1 MFSAVLSSR
10 SVPGEVLLLAARDAI
25 RIRISQQIVE
35 EQGRS
40 LFENCP
46 ERLDLVPSLFS
57 EARIEVVE
65 DPDEL
70 TVEHVI
76 EYLPYP
82 PDAAVLAAALEA
94 PVDGFVTGDKT
105 HVSPRR
111 RQQTE
116 LVSRSYRL
124 GAIAAG
130 GARHLGAA
138 LQLPSWHA
146 Q

>member
-1 MFSAVLSSR
+1 VFSAVLSSR

-65 DPDEL
+65 DPGEL
-70 TVEHVI
+70 TVEENI
-76 EYLPYP
+76 ECVPYP
-82 PDAAVLAAALEA
+82 PEAAALEA
-94 PVDGFVTGDKT
+94 QVDGFVTGDKT

-111 RQQTE
+111 RQKTK

-124 GAIAAG
+124 GAFRQMEQDI
-130 GARHLGAA
+130 
-138 LQLPSWHA
+138 
-146 Q
+146 